1 MIANNVKE
9 LAAATILQAVKDYF
23 DCASEPKKQAVILKD
38 LRSSWMDLL
47 TNGMSVVVAERL
59 ENHPAEIAERLNK
72 MPKED

>member
-23 DCASEPKKQAVILKD
+23 DCASAPKKQAVILKD
-38 LRSSWMDLL
+38 LRSPWMDLL
-47 TNGMSVVVAERL
+47 TGGMSAIVATQL
-59 ENHPAEIAERLNK
+59 ENHPVEIAERLNK